1 MTKNESAPKQ
11 NVSKKKKRPIK
22 TFFSVLF
29 IFIACYLI
37 YSSAHDVLMTVKLKK
52 EISSHQEI
60 VDELESEKSSLTKE
74 KKNLENPEY
83 VKRFVRGKYLV
94 SKPGEQVFILPSKNA
109 AADEE

>member
-11 NVSKKKKRPIK
+11 NVRKKKKRPIK

-29 IFIACYLI
+29 IFIACFLI
-37 YSSAHDVLMTVKLKK
+37 YSSAHDVLMTIKLKK

-83 VKRFVRGKYLV
+83 AELRHCLFLKEYY
-94 SKPGEQVFILPSKNA
+94 
-109 AADEE
+109 